1 MRTFNG
7 LQIFTEQLTNS
18 GQLDLRYVR
27 ISGNDSVPYMT
38 LGARIGIGNN
48 QPASSTSPGLPGQIA
63 LGSPSAPQGEGIY
76 VCLSDGQW
84 AFAPLIRFET

>member
-27 ISGNDSVPYMT
+27 ITGNDSVPYIT

-48 QPASSTSPGLPGQIA
+48 QPSSPTSPGLPGQIV
-63 LGSPSAPQGEGIY
+63 LGNTSAPLGEGIY

-84 AFAPLIRFET
+84 AFAPLIRFEA